1 MPFTSEN
8 KDFFGAGNYVDG
20 KNYVMEDADA
30 EMPFRSDISED
41 ARKNRVNVV
50 D

>member
-1 MPFTSEN
+1 MPFDSAH
-8 KDFFGAGNYVDG
+8 KDFFAGANYVDG

-30 EMPFRSDISED
+30 EMPFREDISAD
-41 ARKNRVNVV
+41 IRKNRGNIV